1 MCISL
6 SLYAYISWMVH
17 DTRMCT
23 RTHTCALYTH
33 MHMHTNESA
42 CGSFKSA
49 SWFRLGNTHGYN
61 THTHRTSVQGVF
73 SVMLVVLIYWV
84 GICTFGGVV
93 GVVIIELDVS
103 EGEGPTP
110 KCECDWTS
118 ECHKC
123 HVTVIRPLGNGVGD
137 TGRRGQAWYVW

>member
-1 MCISL
+1 MYVVFMSDTDVLTPAMDRHAPLCTVMCISL

-42 CGSFKSA
+42 CESACGSCKSA

-61 THTHRTSVQGVF
+61 THTHTHTHTHTGTGQDLWVPYER
-73 SVMLVVLIYWV
+73 VV
-84 GICTFGGVV
+84 
-93 GVVIIELDVS
+93 S
-103 EGEGPTP
+103 
-110 KCECDWTS
+110 
-118 ECHKC
+118 
-123 HVTVIRPLGNGVGD
+123 
-137 TGRRGQAWYVW
+137 RRGKVASADKCDRSVSSIVIVSLCVCV